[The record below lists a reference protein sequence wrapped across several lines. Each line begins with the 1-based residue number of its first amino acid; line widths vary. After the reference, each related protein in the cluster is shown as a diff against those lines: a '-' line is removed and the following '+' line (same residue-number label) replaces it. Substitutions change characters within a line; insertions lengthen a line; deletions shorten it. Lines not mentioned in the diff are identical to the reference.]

1 MRELVFVGSSRK
13 DLLELPDRARQ
24 AAGYGLY
31 LAQIGEKSDRAVPLK
46 GFSGASV
53 VEIRIDDDGE
63 TYRAVYTIAFADRV
77 YVLHCFQKKAKRG
90 IATSQREI
98 DLIKQRLRDVRAREH
113 DHD

>member
-1 MRELVFVGSSRK
+1 MRALVFVGSSRK
-13 DLLELPDRARQ
+13 DLMELPDRARQ

-31 LAQIGEKSDRAVPLK
+31 LAQIGEKSDRAIPMK
-46 GFSGASV
+46 GFDGTSV

-63 TYRAVYTIAFADRV
+63 TYRAVYTVAFAERV

-90 IATSQREI
+90 IATLQREI
-98 DLIKQRLRDVRAREH
+98 DLIKQRLKEARAREH